1 MGIAPELFEAID
13 ATLATAA
20 ADPEAV
26 AALRKI
32 APGVHAI
39 RCDKTDIQDET
50 PFRSYENCDLFLID
64 GRDHCV
70 KITSDPTV
78 ATGLVVAPKR

>member
-13 ATLATAA
+13 ATLATAS
-20 ADPEAV
+20 ADSAVV

-32 APGVHAI
+32 APGIHAI

-50 PFRSYENCDLFLID
+50 PFRSYANCDLFLID
-64 GRDHCV
+64 GREHCV
-70 KITSDPTV
+70 KVTSDPTV